1 MPIESMPSFTNVD
14 QSGRP
19 RLCVQSLDAQSA
31 LPFFQAYKAQTFAL
45 LGLQPGQ
52 RVLDIGC
59 GTGDD
64 TRTLARQVSPGGF
77 ATGLDYSAT
86 MVTEAQQ
93 RSVGLGLPVAYC
105 RGDVHRLGFADAQFA
120 GCRADR
126 TFQHLVDPRQALSEI
141 VRVTRA
147 GGRIV
152 IVDPDHE
159 SMLVDS
165 PHLAVTRR
173 FFDWRSDQLR
183 QGSLAH
189 HMPALFKQLG
199 LVDVQVVPLTR
210 VATDFAETE
219 AIFQLTAGMRL
230 AQQAGVVTA
239 READTWVEAQRVAAE
254 AGEFLFSLTY
264 IITAGRKA

>member
-1 MPIESMPSFTNVD
+1 MQSQPPSFTNVD
-14 QSGRP
+14 QSAQAQ
-19 RLCVQSLDAQSA
+19 LCVQSLDAQMA
-31 LPFFQAYKAQTFAL
+31 LPFFQAYKARSFDL
-45 LGLQPGQ
+45 LGLQPGH

-64 TRTLARQVSPGGF
+64 ARALAQQVGPGGMIL
-77 ATGLDYSAT
+77 GLDYSAT
-86 MVTEAQQ
+86 MLREARQ
-93 RSVGLGLPVAYC
+93 RSAGLGLPLAFC
-105 RGDVHRLGFADAQFA
+105 RGDVHRLSLASGHFD

-126 TFQHLVDPRQALSEI
+126 TFQHLANPRQALSEI

-159 SMLVDS
+159 TMLVDS
-165 PHLAVTRR
+165 PQLALTRR

-199 LVDVQVVPLTR
+199 LVEVQIVPLSR

-239 READTWVEAQRVAAE
+239 QETDTWIEAQRAAGD